1 MGCLIGLLIVLVV
14 LCFKFLFLAC
24 GITCIVVGSVYIF
37 NYIQATINGLVV
49 PNGTMMLLGSAGLVA
64 LGIFLIY
71 FTFKKPSK
79 EETKENN

>member
-1 MGCLIGLLIVLVV
+1 MGCLIGLIIVLVV

-37 NYIQATINGLVV
+37 NYIQATIEGIVV
-49 PNGTMMLLGSAGLVA
+49 PNGTMMLFGSAGLVA

-71 FTFKKPSK
+71 FTFKKSSK
-79 EETKENN
+79 KETKEDS